1 MPAGGPATLTRYN
14 AQPPDVNP
22 GATIP
27 RLVGIAGPLKDL
39 TFPLEKPQFSIGR
52 DPSNQLSIAD
62 DTISRRHCVLERTAD
77 GFLVRDLGSRAG
89 TLVNGT
95 LTTKVLLQHGDRIAV
110 GSSTFMYVGE
120 AGKPASPA
128 VELYDQE
135 LTQAAT
141 VQLPL
146 DEALSNGPE
155 KLLEAPASDRLTHEL
170 GTLLQ
175 IATRIGSVPD
185 VESLAWQLLGPIFT
199 LVPADRGAILIFG
212 GTPEELASVAAWDRT
227 SGPKHAVNVS
237 RTVVRRVVEERVG
250 LLVNNVGAT
259 AEFKPS
265 ATLVQAQVQSLLC
278 VPLLVSGQAAG
289 AIYLDST
296 RFLERFT
303 EHHLK
308 LLTAVAG
315 IAALAL
321 ENARRLESLRNEN
334 RRLRSEVGL
343 EHDIVGESPAIA
355 AVLQKIA
362 RLAPSDANILI
373 YGESGTGKEL
383 AARALH
389 RNSPRADQP
398 FIAINCAALTESLL
412 ESELFGHEKG
422 AFTGAAGAKPGQLEV
437 VDGGTVFLD
446 EIGELAPALQAK
458 LLRVLQEREFFRV
471 GGTKPIRVN
480 IRVVAATNR
489 DLAAEV
495 AAGRYRQD
503 LYYRLNVVS
512 FTMPALRDRPS
523 DIPLLAQ
530 HFLERFRRKCKR
542 AVKGISPEAL
552 ACLANSS
559 WPGNVRELENAI
571 EHAVIL
577 GVEEWIQPEDLPE
590 TVLEGQTSGGA
601 STRYH
606 DAVLALKREL
616 ITRAV
621 EQAKGNYTEA
631 AKLLDLHPNYLHRL
645 IRNLD
650 LKTRVKAE

>member
-1 MPAGGPATLTRYN
+1 MA
-14 AQPPDVNP
+14 
-22 GATIP
+22 P
-27 RLVGIAGPLKDL
+27 RLLAIAGPFKDAS
-39 TFPLEKPQFSIGR
+39 FPLVRREFSIGR
-52 DPSNQLSIAD
+52 DASNQLSIAD
-62 DTISRRHCVLERTAD
+62 STLSRRHCVLEQTAD

-89 TLVNGT
+89 TQVNGSVT
-95 LTTKVLLQHGDRIAV
+95 SEVLLQHGDHITV
-110 GSSTFMYVGE
+110 GGSAFMYLADGGE
-120 AGKPASPA
+120 PALA
-128 VELYDQE
+128 AIKLYDQE
-135 LTQAAT
+135 IAEAST
-141 VQLPL
+141 VQLSSQEGL
-146 DEALSNGPE
+146 GSDPE
-155 KLLEAPASDRLTHEL
+155 KLLAVPATDHLAHEL
-170 GTLLQ
+170 STLLQ

-185 VESLAWQLLGPIFT
+185 VESLQWQLLGPIFN
-199 LVPADRGAILIFG
+199 LAPADRGAILMFG
-212 GTPEELASVAAWDRT
+212 DAPDEIASVAAWDRA
-227 SGPKHAVNVS
+227 SGPGKAVNVS
-237 RTVVRRVVEERVG
+237 RTVMRRVVEERAG
-250 LLVNNVGAT
+250 FLVNNVVT
-259 AEFKPS
+259 AEEFKPS
-265 ATLVQAQVQSLLC
+265 ATLTGAKVQSLLC
-278 VPLLVSGQAAG
+278 VPLLLAGQAVG
-289 AIYLDST
+289 VIYLDST
-296 RFLERFT
+296 RFAERFT

-321 ENARRLESLRNEN
+321 ENARRLQSLRNEN
-334 RRLRSEVGL
+334 RRLWSEAGL

-362 RLAPSDANILI
+362 RLAPSEANILV

-389 RNSPRADQP
+389 RNSARAEQP
-398 FIAINCAALTESLL
+398 FIAINCAALTETLL

-437 VDGGTVFLD
+437 ADGGTVFLD

-471 GGTKPIRVN
+471 GGTKPIHID

-512 FTMPALRDRPS
+512 FTMPALRDRKS

-530 HFLERFRRKCKR
+530 HFLQRLSRKSVR
-542 AVKGISPEAL
+542 AIKGVSAEAL
-552 ACLANSS
+552 TTMENYS
-559 WPGNVRELENAI
+559 WPGNVRELENAL
-571 EHAVIL
+571 ERAVIL
-577 GVEEWIQPEDLPE
+577 GAEAWIQPEDLPE
-590 TVLEGQTSGGA
+590 TVLENQSPGGEPQDGA

-606 DAVLALKREL
+606 DAVMALKKDL
-616 ITRAV
+616 IAKAV

-645 IRNLD
+645 IRNLELKGS
-650 LKTRVKAE
+650 LKTD